1 MPEHLLHE
9 DLEKGLLWR
18 LPPYEGIVDV
28 DLHLLWN
35 REQRMTMAETV
46 FLESFQHC
54 LAQASLV

>member
-1 MPEHLLHE
+1 MPEHLFHE

-18 LPPYEGIVDV
+18 LPPTEGIVNA

-46 FLESFQHC
+46 FLESFRHC
-54 LAQASLV
+54 LAQASLI